1 MTVKLVECPKC
12 KCGMLHFFDKCPQC
26 GEKKALT
33 KSQVSDTMEA
43 DENKKN
49 TSGPDS
55 SSGC

>member
-1 MTVKLVECPKC
+1 
-12 KCGMLHFFDKCPQC
+12 MLHFFDKCPQC

-55 SSGC
+55 SSGR